1 MTSAGLARQEA
12 EMEAIG
18 RGRRRSGRARRAAA
32 IAALVVLLAS
42 CAHASIREVGQC
54 DQVPAEQR
62 VACAACTVKNQAG
75 GWIGDYEYRPDNDPA
90 DRCVRV
96 K

>member
-1 MTSAGLARQEA
+1 MQATQAPAARL
-12 EMEAIG
+12 
-18 RGRRRSGRARRAAA
+18 RRAA
-32 IAALVVLLAS
+32 IVLLLGAAGS
-42 CAHASIREVGQC
+42 CAHTSIRRVGDC

-62 VACAACTVKNQAG
+62 VACAACTVKNEAA
-75 GWIGDYEYRPDNDPA
+75 GWIGDYEYRPDNDSS

>member
-1 MTSAGLARQEA
+1 MAATGT
-12 EMEAIG
+12 
-18 RGRRRSGRARRAAA
+18 GRRRRGRPGRAAA
-32 IAALVVLLAS
+32 ILMLGLSAS
-42 CAHASIREVGQC
+42 CAHAIREVGQC

-75 GWIGDYEYRPDNDPA
+75 GWIGDYEYRPDNDPS

>member
-1 MTSAGLARQEA
+1 
-12 EMEAIG
+12 MEPTGTG
-18 RGRRRSGRARRAAA
+18 RKRTMRAAA
-32 IAALVVLLAS
+32 ILGLLVLAS
-42 CAHASIREVGQC
+42 CAHTSIREVGQC

-75 GWIGDYEYRPDNDPA
+75 GWIGDYEYRPDNDPS
-90 DRCVRV
+90 DRCIRT

>member
-1 MTSAGLARQEA
+1 MRETGTIPRAVAIVLA
-12 EMEAIG
+12 
-18 RGRRRSGRARRAAA
+18 
-32 IAALVVLLAS
+32 VLACS
-42 CAHASIREVGQC
+42 CAHTGIRKVGDC

-62 VACAACTVKNQAG
+62 VACAACTVKNEAQ
-75 GWIGDYEYRPDNDPA
+75 GWIGDYEYRPDNDPST

>member
-12 EMEAIG
+12 EMEATG
-18 RGRRRSGRARRAAA
+18 RGGRCSGRARRAAA
-32 IAALVVLLAS
+32 IAALVVLAS

-62 VACAACTVKNQAG
+62 VACAACTVKNEAK

>member
-1 MTSAGLARQEA
+1 VTG
-12 EMEAIG
+12 G
-18 RGRRRSGRARRAAA
+18 RPRRMPGVPEWVAA
-32 IAALVVLLAS
+32 ILALGLLAS
-42 CAHASIREVGQC
+42 CAHTSIRQVGEC

-62 VACAACTVKNQAG
+62 VACAACTVKNEAK
-75 GWIGDYEYRPDNDPA
+75 GWIGDYEYRPDNDPS

>member
-1 MTSAGLARQEA
+1 
-12 EMEAIG
+12 MEARGTG
-18 RGRRRSGRARRAAA
+18 RKRTMRAAA
-32 IAALVVLLAS
+32 ILALALLAS

-62 VACAACTVKNQAG
+62 VPCAACTVKNQAG
-75 GWIGDYEYRPDNDPA
+75 GWIGDYEYRPDNDPS
-90 DRCVRV
+90 DRCVRT